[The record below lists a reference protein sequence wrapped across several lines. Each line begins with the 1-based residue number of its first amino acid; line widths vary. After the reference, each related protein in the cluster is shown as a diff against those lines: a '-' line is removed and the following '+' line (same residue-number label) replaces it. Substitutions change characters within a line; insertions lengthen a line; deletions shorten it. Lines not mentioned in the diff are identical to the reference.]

1 MTWIALGVWLAA
13 AAPFAVAQEETP
25 APPAPAQ
32 APAPAPAPTAAPTPA
47 APSTKGGGQVRGTI
61 SYGRRSPA
69 AGVVVI
75 IKPDGPGSHIYAA
88 TTGEAGTFAF
98 DGVADGTYRGEARR
112 DGYTPIVKTGIVV
125 RAPFRAVVEL
135 LLVKGSAP
143 VEPAPPAEGAAAL
156 TGRVIVE
163 GGVPVG
169 EVRVRLSRA
178 DAGADPRTVLTD
190 TAGGFAFT
198 DLEAGRW
205 RLEAL
210 GAGLLPFRADVDL
223 AGEMTIDLGLARQP
237 ANYKPLPQ
245 DLIVPE
251 DVIPP
256 KQP

>member
-1 MTWIALGVWLAA
+1 
-13 AAPFAVAQEETP
+13 
-25 APPAPAQ
+25 
-32 APAPAPAPTAAPTPA
+32 
-47 APSTKGGGQVRGTI
+47 
-61 SYGRRSPA
+61 
-69 AGVVVI
+69 VVI
-75 IKPDGPGSHIYAA
+75 IKPDGAGRHIYAA

-112 DGYTPIVKTGIVV
+112 DGYTPVVKTGIVV

-135 LLVKGSAP
+135 LLTKGSAP
-143 VEPAPPAEGAAAL
+143 MEPPPPAEGTASLA
-156 TGRVIVE
+156 GRVRVE

-169 EVRVRLSRA
+169 EVRVRLTRA
-178 DAGADPRTVLTD
+178 DAGTDPRTSLTD
-190 TAGGFAFT
+190 STGAFT
-198 DLEAGRW
+198 FTELDAGRW

-223 AGEMTIDLGLARQP
+223 TGDMTIDLGLARQP